1 MSTDTQIIGIDCAT
15 DPKKVGLAVGRFDGG
30 TVTITEAVTEQT
42 HDLITARLAGWVAQ
56 APRTLIALDAPLGW
70 PVELS
75 KALAGHQA
83 GDLDVPANNLFRR
96 ATDRFVA
103 DKVGKTPLDVGA
115 DRIAR
120 TAHAALA
127 MLNRLRHATQLPI
140 PLAWDSDFD
149 EPVAA
154 IEVYPAATLK
164 VWGVPSSG
172 YKRPNQRP
180 ERNAILQGL
189 EAHMDTRAVQD
200 AVLDNAD
207 MLDAAVCVL
216 AGRDFLEGW
225 AFQPRDQVTGRT
237 EGWIWVLDIERRQG
251 SKGSGR

>member
-15 DPKKVGLAVGRFDGG
+15 QPKKVGLAVGRFDKGA
-30 TVTITEAVTEQT
+30 VTITEAVTEQS
-42 HDLITARLAGWVAQ
+42 HDLITPKLERWIGQ

-70 PVELS
+70 PVDLS

-83 GDLDVPANNLFRR
+83 GDPLDVPANNLFRR

-127 MLNRLRHATQLPI
+127 LLNRLRHATQLPI
-140 PLAWDSDFD
+140 PLAWDSEFD
-149 EPVAA
+149 ESVTA
-154 IEVYPAATLK
+154 IEVYPAATMRAWEL
-164 VWGVPSSG
+164 PSSG
-172 YKRPNQRP
+172 YKRSDQRP
-180 ERNAILQGL
+180 ERETILQGL
-189 EAHMDTRAVQD
+189 QAQMDTNAVQD
-200 AVLDNAD
+200 AVLGNAD

-225 AFQPRDQVTGRT
+225 AFKPRDQVTART
-237 EGWIWVLDIERRQG
+237 EGWIWVVDNTLCPQT
-251 SKGSGR
+251 GR